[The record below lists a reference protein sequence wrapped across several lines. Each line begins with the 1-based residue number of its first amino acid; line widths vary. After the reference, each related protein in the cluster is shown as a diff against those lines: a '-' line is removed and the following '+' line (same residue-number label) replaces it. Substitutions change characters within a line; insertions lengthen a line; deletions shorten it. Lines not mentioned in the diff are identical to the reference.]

1 MTGLLALLC
10 LLTLVGGLVAGAAQV
25 RADQRF
31 FRSRDRPRELFSQ
44 RDPKGPVGDL
54 PHEWSVDEARY
65 RAQPRPLPPRV
76 PTRQASRRRVQE
88 VKARLGALRTDL
100 VWVIEHP
107 SLFDGATPASS
118 AMFEAIARWDDEF
131 EHLSDREADLYAGQI
146 EDVFTSARRAAER
159 LGLGFYAEA
168 DRGEAEI
175 ALKLV
180 GKARATTGPEAAA
193 LMDKVAEILTRLLPF
208 DPQAALPRGS
218 APGAPPA

>member
-10 LLTLVGGLVAGAAQV
+10 LLALVGGLLVAGAQV
-25 RADQRF
+25 RADQHF

-44 RDPKGPVGDL
+44 RDPKGPVGGL
-54 PHEWSVDEARY
+54 PHEWTVDDARY
-65 RAQPRPLPPRV
+65 REQRPLPPRF
-76 PTRQASRRRVQE
+76 PTRQASLRRVQE

-131 EHLSDREADLYAGQI
+131 EHLSDREADLAAGQI
-146 EDVFTSARRAAER
+146 EDAFTTARRAAER

-168 DRGEAEI
+168 DRGEAEM

-180 GKARATTGPEAAA
+180 SKARSTTGPEAAA

-208 DPQAALPRGS
+208 DPQAALPRGRT
-218 APGAPPA
+218 PGAPPA

>member
-10 LLTLVGGLVAGAAQV
+10 LLALVGGLLVAAAQV
-25 RADQRF
+25 RADQHF

-44 RDPKGPVGDL
+44 RDPKGPVGGL
-54 PHEWSVDEARY
+54 PHEWTVDDARY
-65 RAQPRPLPPRV
+65 REQRPLPPRF
-76 PTRQASRRRVQE
+76 PTRQASLRRVQE

-107 SLFDGATPASS
+107 SLFDGATRTSS

-131 EHLSDREADLYAGQI
+131 DHLS
-146 EDVFTSARRAAER
+146 
-159 LGLGFYAEA
+159 
-168 DRGEAEI
+168 DRGEAEM

-180 GKARATTGPEAAA
+180 SKARSTTGPEAAA

-208 DPQAALPRGS
+208 DPQAALPRGRT
-218 APGAPPA
+218 PGAPPA